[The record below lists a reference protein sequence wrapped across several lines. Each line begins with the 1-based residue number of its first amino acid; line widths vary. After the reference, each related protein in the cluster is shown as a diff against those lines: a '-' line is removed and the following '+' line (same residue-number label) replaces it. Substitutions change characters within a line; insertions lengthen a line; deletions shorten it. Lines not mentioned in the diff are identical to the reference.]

1 MAFTRGDAKSSRQIG
16 LTRLYCPHGTTQI
29 IQLYRDREGDRTASS
44 NLWQGVLQHREL
56 DEEAR
61 KKLSESNA
69 TNVLNLDKASKK
81 MVLHSWEPFP
91 SFPTR
96 FL

>member
-29 IQLYRDREGDRTASS
+29 IQLYRYDREGDRTASS

-61 KKLSESNA
+61 RS
-69 TNVLNLDKASKK
+69 
-81 MVLHSWEPFP
+81 
-91 SFPTR
+91 
-96 FL
+96 